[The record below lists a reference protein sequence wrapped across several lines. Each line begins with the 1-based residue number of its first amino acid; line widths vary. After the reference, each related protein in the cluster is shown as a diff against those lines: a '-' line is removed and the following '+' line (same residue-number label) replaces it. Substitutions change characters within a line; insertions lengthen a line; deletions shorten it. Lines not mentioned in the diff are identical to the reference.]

1 MSAKNTLKKFY
12 PVIVLTAVVA
22 ISVGLLSLT
31 DNLTREKIE
40 WQKEQKIQRLLFDLF
55 PDMSRYDLENE
66 IYIIY
71 STEDKVSYAFVAVG
85 KGYGGEID
93 ILVGLEDENTLK
105 GISIISQVETP
116 GLGNRITESYFTD
129 QFAGLSAD
137 EVARRRD
144 GGQVDTITGATMS
157 SSAVIK
163 AVRAAA
169 MEKIKLIKDREQGK

>member
-40 WQKEQKIQRLLFDLF
+40 WQQEQKIQRLLFDLF

-85 KGYGGEID
+85 KGYGGDID

-129 QFAGLSAD
+129 QFAGLSAE
-137 EVARRRD
+137 EVAQRRD

-169 MEKIKLIKDREQGK
+169 MEKIKLIKDRELGK

>member
-12 PVIVLTAVVA
+12 PVIVLTTVVA

-71 STEDKVSYAFVAVG
+71 STEDRVSYAFVAVG
-85 KGYGGEID
+85 KGYGGNIN

-137 EVARRRD
+137 EVERRRD

-169 MEKIKLIKDREQGK
+169 MEKIKLIKDREQEK

>member
-1 MSAKNTLKKFY
+1 VSAKNTLKKFY

-40 WQKEQKIQRLLFDLF
+40 WQQEQKIQRLLFDLF

-71 STEDKVSYAFVAVG
+71 SDEDKVSYAFVAVG
-85 KGYGGEID
+85 KGYGGKIN

-137 EVARRRD
+137 EVAQRRD

-169 MEKIKLIKDREQGK
+169 MEKIKLIKDRELGK

>member
-1 MSAKNTLKKFY
+1 VSAKNALKKFY
-12 PVIVLTAVVA
+12 PVIVLTVVVA

-31 DNLTREKIE
+31 DNLTRNKIKAQQE
-40 WQKEQKIQRLLFDLF
+40 AKIQAMLSEMF

-71 STEDKVSYAFVAVG
+71 SDEDKVSYAFVAVG
-85 KGYGGEID
+85 KGYGGKIN

-137 EVARRRD
+137 EVERRRD

-169 MEKIKLIKDREQGK
+169 MEKIKLIKDGEQEK

>member
-12 PVIVLTAVVA
+12 PVIVLTVVVA

-31 DNLTREKIE
+31 DSLTRDKIKAQQE
-40 WQKEQKIQRLLFDLF
+40 AKIQAMLSEMF

-71 STEDKVSYAFVAVG
+71 SDEDKVSYAFVAVG
-85 KGYGGEID
+85 KGYGGKIN

-129 QFAGLSAD
+129 RFAGLSAD

-169 MEKIKLIKDREQGK
+169 IEKIALIKDREQGK